1 MVECLMDGTLERTRG
16 ALLAGASALSYSV
29 TIVIGRSLAKAGL
42 GPDTVLGI
50 RFSLGGAVLLTVLA
64 ARRSAR
70 RGPLL
75 PAPGERLAVL
85 VLGLVGYGTES
96 TLFYL
101 GLEHG
106 TAAAVTLLFYAY
118 PAFVTIYE
126 LMTGRARQRR
136 RQLATLLLAGAGLAL
151 VVGAGSSLSISSVGV
166 LYALGAAT
174 TFAIF
179 LVLSHRL
186 LPASPALP
194 VAAWTA
200 SGAGASFLLR
210 GVVFNA
216 FSSPAGHWPVLLLNG
231 VATSSAFFFMYAA
244 LRRLGPSRT
253 AVIMTLEA
261 FFAVVLGAIA
271 LGESVTALQAVGGL
285 AVLAAAA
292 LAASERQTI
301 DASPARP

>member
-1 MVECLMDGTLERTRG
+1 MDRTRG
-16 ALLAGASALSYSV
+16 ALLAVASALSYAV
-29 TIVIGRSLAKAGL
+29 TIVVGRSLAKAGL

-50 RFSLGGAVLLTVLA
+50 RFSLGGAILLAVLLI
-64 ARRSAR
+64 R

-75 PAPGERLAVL
+75 PAPGERLAAML
-85 VLGLVGYGTES
+85 LGLVGYGTES

-118 PAFVTIYE
+118 PALVTVYE
-126 LMTGRARQRR
+126 LVTGRARQRG
-136 RQLATLLLAGAGLAL
+136 RQLSALLLAGAGLAL
-151 VVGAGSSLSISSVGV
+151 VVGAGSSLSISRVGV
-166 LYALGAAT
+166 LFALGSAT
-174 TFAIF
+174 TFAIY

-186 LPASPALP
+186 LRISPALP

-200 SGAGASFLLR
+200 SGAGISFLAR
-210 GVVFNA
+210 GVAFDA

-244 LRRLGPSRT
+244 LRRLGPRRT
-253 AVIMTLEA
+253 GVVMTLEA
-261 FFAVVLGAIA
+261 LFAVVLGAVA
-271 LGESVTALQAVGGL
+271 LGESVNALQAVGGL

-292 LAASERQTI
+292 LTAAERQA
-301 DASPARP
+301 DGAEAAPAAGP